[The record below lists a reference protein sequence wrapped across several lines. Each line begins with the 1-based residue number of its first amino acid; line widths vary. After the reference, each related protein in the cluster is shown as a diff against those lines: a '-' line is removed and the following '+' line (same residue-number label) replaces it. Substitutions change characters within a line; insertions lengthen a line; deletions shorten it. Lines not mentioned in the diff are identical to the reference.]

1 MTERN
6 FGEIVQSW
14 IGTITNVMDPH
25 QSGRVQIRVF
35 GRHDDVANIPDSD
48 LPWAQV
54 LQPVTSAAR
63 GRIGTAPVG
72 AVVGSRVYGVWLDRD
87 HQYPLVLGTV
97 GRAGTPQQGQ
107 TEGGAPAIDISQGSI
122 PPATQNSASN
132 PYSSLYP
139 SRVPVTQIDSGQQN
153 IDSVAPTTGV
163 AVTQAVEEGMQ
174 YATVPTTA
182 AADPNQTDVLQILRS
197 IDPTS
202 ALSAIPCLPTQAL
215 NIQIELNLSSIA
227 TGLVNMVA
235 DAVTGALLELMSILG
250 IDQVINAIN
259 QATSAIASFADAL
272 AAIQSGGICG
282 APRAL
287 AQIGAGTQALARSY
301 SSIQGAIQRV
311 GKVPDAIR
319 AVLGQT
325 AAKIEANI
333 VTDAFRPLAIS
344 VNAPIGFVQEYY
356 TTQSDPYPGYIRWY
370 NPIDISAQA
379 VFTLRNG
386 QPNYASAQEHVRY
399 QTQDTTFQSL
409 RTSITQGNLNASALT
424 SIMTNAVNFGQ
435 AEGLV
440 RTLGNGFNPQSIAGM
455 AMYAATVAPQI
466 IGAVQGIFQ
475 NGISVS
481 VLTNTDLLQQAAT
494 RFTSMQTMLEMRRA
508 RLESAFRRI

>member
-14 IGTITNVMDPH
+14 IGTVTNVMDPH
-25 QSGRVQIRVF
+25 QSGRVQVRVF
-35 GRHDDVANIPDSD
+35 GRHDDVTNIPDSD

-54 LQPVTSAAR
+54 LQPITSAAR

-122 PPATQNSASN
+122 PPATQNSPSN
-132 PYSSLYP
+132 PYSSLFP
-139 SRVPVTQIDSGQQN
+139 SRVPVQQIDSGQQN
-153 IDSVAPTTGV
+153 IDSVPPTTGV

-174 YATVPTTA
+174 FATTPTTA
-182 AADPNQTDVLQILRS
+182 AADANQTDVLQILRTV
-197 IDPTS
+197 DPTS
-202 ALSAIPCLPTQAL
+202 ALAAIPCLPTQAL
-215 NIQIELNLSSIA
+215 NIQIELNLGSIA
-227 TGLVNMVA
+227 AGLINMVA

-250 IDQVINAIN
+250 VDQVINAID
-259 QATSAIASFADAL
+259 QATRAIANFSDAL

-311 GKVPDAIR
+311 GKAPDAIR
-319 AVLGQT
+319 QVLGQT
-325 AAKIEANI
+325 AARIEANV
-333 VTDAFRPLAIS
+333 VTGTFRPLTIS
-344 VNAPIGFVQEYY
+344 ATAPTGYVQEYY
-356 TTQSDPYPGYIRWY
+356 TAQADPYPGYIRWY
-370 NPIDISAQA
+370 NPIDVSAQA

-399 QTQDTTFQSL
+399 QTQGTTLQAL
-409 RTSITQGNLNASALT
+409 RTPITQGNLSAGVLT
-424 SIMTNAVNFGQ
+424 TVMTNAISFGQ
-435 AEGLV
+435 AEGLI

-455 AMYAATVAPQI
+455 AMYAAVVAPQI

-481 VLTNTDLLQQAAT
+481 VLTNTSALQQAAT
-494 RFTSMQTMLEMRRA
+494 RFTRAQTMLEMRRA

>member
-14 IGTITNVMDPH
+14 IGTVTNVMDPH
-25 QSGRVQIRVF
+25 QSGRVQVRVF
-35 GRHDDVANIPDSD
+35 GRHDDVTNIPDED

-72 AVVGSRVYGVWLDRD
+72 LVVGSRVYGQWLDRD

-97 GRAGTPQQGQ
+97 GRAGVPQEGQ

-132 PYSSLYP
+132 PYSSLYE
-139 SRVPVTQIDSGQQN
+139 SRVTVDQIDSGQQN
-153 IDSVAPTTGV
+153 IDGVPPDTGTV
-163 AVTQAVEEGMQ
+163 TTQAVEEGMQ
-174 YATVPTTA
+174 FATLPTTA
-182 AADPNQTDVLQILRS
+182 SADSGETDVLQILRS

-202 ALSAIPCLPTQAL
+202 SLAAIPCLPTAAL
-215 NIQIELNLSSIA
+215 NIQIELNLGSIA
-227 TGLVNMVA
+227 AGLINMVA
-235 DAVTGALLELMSILG
+235 DAVTGALLQLMNVLG
-250 IDQVINAIN
+250 VDQVINAID
-259 QATSAIASFADAL
+259 QATRGIANFADAVN
-272 AAIQSGGICG
+272 AIASGGICG

-287 AQIGAGTQALARSY
+287 AQVSAGTQALARSY
-301 SSIQGAIQRV
+301 SSIQNAAQRV
-311 GKVPDAIR
+311 GNAPEAISQI
-319 AVLGQT
+319 LGVTSARLQSNVAT
-325 AAKIEANI
+325 AAFTPA
-333 VTDAFRPLAIS
+333 VVS
-344 VNAPIGFVQEYY
+344 VNVPIGYVQDYY
-356 TTQSDPYPGYIRWY
+356 PASRDPYPGYIRWY
-370 NPIDISAQA
+370 NPIDTSAQA

-386 QPNYASAQEHVRY
+386 EPNYSSATEHARFDTQAVAFRSLRLPLSQRTLSGDTLESIMNQAVNVG
-399 QTQDTTFQSL
+399 QTQ
-409 RTSITQGNLNASALT
+409 
-424 SIMTNAVNFGQ
+424 
-435 AEGLV
+435 GLI

-455 AMYAATVAPQI
+455 AAYAARVAPTI

-481 VLTNTDLLQQAAT
+481 VLTNTSQLQTAAT
-494 RFTSMQTMLEMRRA
+494 RFTRAQTMLEMRRA